1 MKIIDVTKSVAGR
14 VSSLSKKNVAEEAIG
29 TGIGVMAIC
38 AGHYIRNRI
47 SDYLQ
52 KKEDDEF
59 LKRKIDEDRDARI
72 NELAELSAVQADQ
85 LHETLEILKE
95 VVVNVDYLLVRDD
108 ERDDY
113 DDDYSDYDDSSK
125 EKKVELN
132 DDQEDKE

>member
-1 MKIIDVTKSVAGR
+1 MKIIDVTKSVAER
-14 VSSLSKKNVAEEAIG
+14 VSSLSKKNVAEAAIG

-38 AGHYIRNRI
+38 AGYFIRNRI

-59 LKRKIDEDRDARI
+59 LKIKLDEDRDAKI

-95 VVVNVDYLLVRDD
+95 VVVNVDYLLARDD
-108 ERDDY
+108 ERDDC

-125 EKKVELN
+125 EKNVELN

>member
-1 MKIIDVTKSVAGR
+1 MIKEVV
-14 VSSLSKKNVAEEAIG
+14 KNVSGKVSDLSMKNVTEAAIG

-38 AGHYIRNRI
+38 AGHFIRNRI

-52 KKEDDEF
+52 KKEDEEF
-59 LKRKIDEDRDARI
+59 LRIKLDEDRDEKI
-72 NELAELSAVQADQ
+72 NELAELSAVQAVQ

-108 ERDDY
+108 ERDDC

-125 EKKVELN
+125 EKNVELN

>member
-1 MKIIDVTKSVAGR
+1 MIKEVV
-14 VSSLSKKNVAEEAIG
+14 KNVSGKVSDLSMKNVTEAAIG

-38 AGHYIRNRI
+38 AGHFIRNRI

-52 KKEDDEF
+52 KKEDEEF
-59 LKRKIDEDRDARI
+59 LRIKLDEDRDAKI

-108 ERDDY
+108 Y
-113 DDDYSDYDDSSK
+113 DDDYTDYDDSSK